1 MNFRTS
7 ARITFILSL
16 IFSCSALAAPPST
29 NLTLSGKTNLILDA
43 TCTTCQGG
51 TLDLYLR
58 NNTTVTVP
66 MTLHVGDLLNK
77 TTGEPL
83 AAGVTLE
90 YFDSKLAP
98 KPSSG
103 DLAKNEIL
111 VLRVTVS
118 SVLDE
123 GEWEAKLFNGDV
135 EIGTFSVV
143 RTHLPFNVSLD
154 VPKSDTPEITIEM
167 CKPFLLPLKNDDP
180 RTYPLSVDLIVKNR
194 PAAVSVTLPPKGI
207 ANGKIPGDTLRSWFD
222 NPWEGYFRDETV
234 DGRLVMTLLKSP
246 CPSGQCPGPA
256 TPLSSPSKVINL
268 KVHLSYRSQRA
279 QFFAIALLLFIGA
292 ICSLL
297 LNSYLPNQLRRIQLK
312 KDLDALAA
320 RVRDLPMVIASRLRV
335 SLGLDARRCLALLT
349 SQVGFQPGFAAVLT
363 DVKQRMDSLEKR
375 LALTEQLGSLRMRFE
390 TQRSA
395 RLFPTP
401 MNKVG
406 ADFEAAVD
414 HLRAV
419 ELSDQDLQSAQTIV
433 KSLSDQIDDLD
444 DIKKFCAHQSE
455 LVAQINKRAARL
467 IPPLELLPPND
478 PNYPVKWP
486 APPAN
491 SGLDPL
497 GLAVRMYNQLLVLK
511 KRKDAEAV
519 SPQPPGALPA
529 AQPAATQPPAQAG
542 PAEFFLQEDL
552 ADVDRLSLKFEML
565 RDCARLDLSDPHAK
579 ERIAHLAELLES
591 QNSETFDAARRWCQQ
606 IKEHI
611 FVDDAVAEVV
621 SHANAEDDVK
631 LRDWGAHPFKTRL
644 LLSLLSLL
652 PILFFICRLNVLG
665 AISLGLVVL
674 AFVFETRL
682 LSAISAWLDRQYPVK
697 SGQIFVADED
707 RVRVRIDTSQ
717 VYTYEPIQLRVC
729 FCREDLNAAKA
740 IDDITP
746 MWDFGHDDLT
756 PEDGWQVVH
765 YFPRHRSYIMKVKF
779 QRRTKGIENGQF
791 VSGGFL
797 RTTDLSPQNQGTA
810 PVEGPI
816 VFTKHIVHASS
827 MHGGSWWS
835 FFLEAVRLSVA
846 LVPALLALYAG
857 ALDKLAKLDL
867 VSALIAVF
875 LLGFS
880 SDQVKN
886 LLTQKS
892 T

>member
-1 MNFRTS
+1 MNFKTP
-7 ARITFILSL
+7 ARITVVLSL
-16 IFSCSALAAPPST
+16 IFSFSALAAPPST
-29 NLTLSGKTNLILDA
+29 NLTLSGKTKLILDA

-58 NNTTVTVP
+58 NNTTAAVP
-66 MTLHVGDLLNK
+66 LFLHVGDLLNK

-83 AAGVTLE
+83 AAGVAQELIKPDLVTK
-90 YFDSKLAP
+90 FSASALAQ
-98 KPSSG
+98 
-103 DLAKNEIL
+103 NEIL
-111 VLRVTVS
+111 VLRLTVS
-118 SVLDE
+118 GVLDE
-123 GEWEAKLFNGDV
+123 GEWEAKLLNGDV
-135 EIGTFSVV
+135 EIGSFSVV

-154 VPKSDTPEITIEM
+154 VPKSDTPEITIQM
-167 CKPFLLPLKNDDP
+167 CKPFLLLLKNDDP

-207 ANGKIPGDTLRSWFD
+207 ANGKIPADTLRSWFD

-268 KVHLSYRSQRA
+268 KIHLSYRSQRA

-292 ICSLL
+292 VCSLL
-297 LNSYLPNQLRRIQLK
+297 LNSYLPNQLHRIQLK
-312 KDLDALAA
+312 KDLDALTA

-335 SLGLDARRCLALLT
+335 SLGLDARRSLALLT

-401 MNKVG
+401 MNKV
-406 ADFEAAVD
+406 AVDFEAAVD
-414 HLRAV
+414 QLRAV
-419 ELSDQDLQSAQTIV
+419 EFSAQDLLSAQAIV

-444 DIKKFCAHQSE
+444 DIKKFYMHQSE
-455 LVAQINKRAARL
+455 RVADINKRASRL
-467 IPPLELLPPND
+467 LAPIELPPDD
-478 PNYPVKWP
+478 PKYPFKWP
-486 APPAN
+486 DPPAN
-491 SGLDPL
+491 FGLNPL
-497 GLAVRMYNQLLVLK
+497 GLAVRMYNQLLVLR

-519 SPQPPGALPA
+519 SPQPPG

-621 SHANAEDDVK
+621 SHAKAEDDVK

-644 LLSLLSLL
+644 LLSLLFLL
-652 PILFFICRLNVLG
+652 PILLFVCGLNVLG

-682 LSAISAWLDRQYPVK
+682 LSAISAWLDRNYPVK

-717 VYTYEPIQLRVC
+717 VYTYEPIQLRVR

-791 VSGGFL
+791 LSGGFL

-827 MHGGSWWS
+827 VRGGSWWS